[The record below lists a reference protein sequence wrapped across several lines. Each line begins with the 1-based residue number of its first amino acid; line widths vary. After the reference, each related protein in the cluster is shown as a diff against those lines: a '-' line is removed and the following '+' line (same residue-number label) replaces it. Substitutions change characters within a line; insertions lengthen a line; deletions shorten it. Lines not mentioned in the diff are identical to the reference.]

1 MRKAGRIVAEVL
13 EAMKEL
19 VRPGISTKQ
28 LDEEAE
34 KIIRSFGAEPSFK
47 GYGGYPAS
55 ICCSIDD
62 EVIHGIPS
70 RTRILKEGQIIS
82 IDVGAYKDGY
92 HGDAARTYGVGK
104 ISEQDE
110 KLIKACEESF
120 FQGLQVLKPQVY
132 LYDVSKAIQ
141 KSVKRSGFEVV
152 RDYTGHGIGKQMHE
166 DPLVPNYRPLSLS
179 RGIRLKPG
187 MAIAIEPMITAGS
200 HKVITRSD
208 GWTVVTL
215 DGKKAAHYEN
225 SVLITEEGYEIL
237 TIL

>member
-19 VRPGISTKQ
+19 VRPGVSTKQ

-70 RTRILKEGQIIS
+70 RERILKEGQIIS

>member
-19 VRPGISTKQ
+19 VRPGVSTKQ

-34 KIIRSFGAEPSFK
+34 KIIRSFGAKPSFK

-70 RTRILKEGQIIS
+70 RERILKEGQIIS

-141 KSVKRSGFEVV
+141 RSVKRSGFEVV